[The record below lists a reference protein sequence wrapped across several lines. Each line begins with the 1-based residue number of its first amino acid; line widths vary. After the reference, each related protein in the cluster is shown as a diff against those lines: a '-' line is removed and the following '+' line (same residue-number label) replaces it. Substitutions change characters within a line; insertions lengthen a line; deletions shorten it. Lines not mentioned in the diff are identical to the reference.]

1 MQDVPLQGERL
12 QNGRS
17 RENRSEIVTDSFLS
31 QVRHGELERELKPW
45 TPDKDDPNEQG
56 LESTFQNTWNRLE
69 FMIFL
74 FNETYCNIS
83 EIDIIDTMLLI
94 LVEIGINSRSINL
107 CLVLRAHSMR
117 TYTPLNL
124 KGVLK

>member
-1 MQDVPLQGERL
+1 MQGERL

-31 QVRHGELERELKPW
+31 QGRHGELERELKPW
-45 TPDKDDPNEQG
+45 TPDKDDPNELG

-69 FMIFL
+69 FMVFL
-74 FNETYCNIS
+74 FNETYCSIS
-83 EIDIIDTMLLI
+83 EFDCTIDTIFLV